1 MPFELWTCFVYS
13 DVYSLCVAYPEPL
26 ADRLYGE
33 TKQYLI
39 DHVAQLLNKVQEDG
53 EQNLVKNYFHYWS
66 QVCFELIRLTK
77 VMVFYFF

>member
-1 MPFELWTCFVYS
+1 M
-13 DVYSLCVAYPEPL
+13 AYPEPL

-66 QVCFELIRLTK
+66 QVCSKLIRLTK
-77 VMVFYFF
+77 VMVFIFFSIQLGVNFCIVFICT

>member
-1 MPFELWTCFVYS
+1 M
-13 DVYSLCVAYPEPL
+13 AYPEPL

-66 QVCFELIRLTK
+66 QVCCKSNRLTK
-77 VMVFYFF
+77 TIVGFSFSIQLEVNFCIVFICI